1 MGANVP
7 RGSRLGGELLRVA
20 LTLFR
25 GASERLHGHARPGRS
40 PSLLDSRGIA
50 AYFYGCA
57 CEPLGASSRQGQ
69 KGALMHHSHTHMLL
83 CVSFGVL
90 AAVLSALGAGFW
102 ALIPAAGCAVTC
114 AQMIVMMVR
123 GGHHQPHG

>member
-1 MGANVP
+1 M
-7 RGSRLGGELLRVA
+7 
-20 LTLFR
+20 
-25 GASERLHGHARPGRS
+25 HRS
-40 PSLLDSRGIA
+40 H
-50 AYFYGCA
+50 
-57 CEPLGASSRQGQ
+57 
-69 KGALMHHSHTHMLL
+69 KHMLL

-102 ALIPAAGCAVTC
+102 ALIPAVGCAVTC